1 MRENAERKRLWFVD
15 HCPFADGSYIAAGGA
30 DGVIY
35 VWDAVTGSI
44 AKTLSG
50 GHKSAVVACSWGDN
64 DQLASIEKEHRL
76 ILWE

>member
-1 MRENAERKRLWFVD
+1 L
-15 HCPFADGSYIAAGGA
+15 PFADGSYIAAGGA

-35 VWDAVTGSI
+35 VWDAVTGNMT
-44 AKTLSG
+44 KTLSG